1 MLLWMLMIAGILF
14 AHSATSDA
22 SDSNAS
28 LEENMAPLLEGI
40 ADEIKLEAQ
49 VIFLKGVQMFNEFF
63 KSPKHDTNRTV
74 YLETCD
80 CDYHCG
86 GCSISRVAPP
96 NKACHCKY
104 KGLWTCGGEVTDCKQ
119 PDAPYCKN
127 PDRTLASCL
136 EGGGDCGAYPDSC
149 DCEYHVEGCRVSV
162 AASPYT
168 ACRCYIFFFW
178 SCAGTL
184 VQCKDGNAGS
194 CSNPDTS
201 KASCL
206 EGGGNC
212 GGY

>member
-14 AHSATSDA
+14 ARSATSADG
-22 SDSNAS
+22 SPDTSG
-28 LEENMAPLLEGI
+28 EGI
-40 ADEIKLEAQ
+40 PTAAAKTEWEKDDMIQNAVKMFAEI
-49 VIFLKGVQMFNEFF
+49 F
-63 KSPKHDTNRTV
+63 KFPQHDTNRTV

-136 EGGGDCGAYPDSC
+136 EGGGNCRSYLDRC
-149 DCEYHVEGCRVSV
+149 DCEYHSGGCRVSV
-162 AASPYT
+162 AAPPFT
-168 ACRCYIFFFW
+168 ACRCFTAFFW
-178 SCAGTL
+178 TCAGRL
-184 VQCKDGNAGS
+184 VHCKDGNAGN
-194 CSNPDTS
+194 CTNPDTS